1 MLILNLGYLAG
12 RTAAQRECQSLWF
25 KGKEFTCC
33 SSLAAVQAGA
43 LAMDVVRGMF
53 ELLS

>member
-12 RTAAQRECQSLWF
+12 RTAAQCERQSLWF
-25 KGKEFTCC
+25 KGKEFTC